1 MAQYRQL
8 HVRLWQDR
16 KVQRLSPLARLLFI
30 HAWSNSHR
38 GELCLYELTRKTMSD
53 ETGIPIGELDVLI
66 DELRQ
71 EELISY
77 DAENE
82 VIWVRNALRYQTVTP
97 KSFMAIVRDFSSV
110 TSPIAVEAAEALAEV
125 IAEYA
130 NRYQIPLEYLPN
142 GIPILSRDYRN
153 GKGML
158 PLPLPLPLPLEKEE
172 GVLGGEDSTTHKKST
187 DKKPTTEAHRK
198 EFEEVIW
205 PPYPKKKDKQ
215 AAFKAYCARRNA
227 GVPFEDLKTAEERYV
242 AEVKRKSTQPD
253 YVKNL
258 ATFFAAPKDRMPAP
272 WQEYLNP
279 NGSERPHSV
288 LDTLP
293 DLSKRLEQIR
303 QEAVAS

>member
-16 KVQRLSPLARLLFI
+16 KVQRLSPLARLLFVFS
-30 HAWSNSHR
+30 WSNSHR
-38 GELCLYELTRKTMSD
+38 GELCLYELTRKMMSD
-53 ETGIPIGELDVLI
+53 ETGIPIGDLDPLI
-66 DELRQ
+66 DELRK
-71 EELISY
+71 EELIAY
-77 DAENE
+77 DTDNE

-97 KSFMAIVRDFSSV
+97 KSLMAVVRDFSSV

-142 GIPILSRDYRN
+142 GIPILSRYYRN
-153 GKGML
+153 GKGM
-158 PLPLPLPLPLEKEE
+158 LPLPLPLPLEKEE
-172 GVLGGEDSTTHKKST
+172 GVLGGEDSSTHKKST
-187 DKKPTTEAHRK
+187 DKKPTIEAHRK

-227 GVPFEDLKTAEERYV
+227 GVPFEDLKTAEERYIG
-242 AEVKRKSTQPD
+242 ERKGTQPD
-253 YVKNL
+253 YIKNL

-288 LDTLP
+288 LDALP
-293 DLSKRLEQIR
+293 DLSERHEQIR
-303 QEAVAS
+303 REAMAS